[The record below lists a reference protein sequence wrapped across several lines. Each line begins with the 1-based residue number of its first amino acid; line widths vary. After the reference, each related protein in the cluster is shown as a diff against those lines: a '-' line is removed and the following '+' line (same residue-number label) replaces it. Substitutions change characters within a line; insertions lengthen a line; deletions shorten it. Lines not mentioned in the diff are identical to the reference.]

1 MITNENRW
9 ETWVKIKQRQPKTY
23 PSGMMLGEPY
33 LMPYEIDLRKDDK
46 HGTLDEMALVILLR
60 PRSGGILAINLLDIP
75 TNYRRRI
82 VLELYMK
89 ALQSESD
96 PDRVKRLLELERFVR
111 ASPLLQGAF
120 KFYSRSRI
128 QKAIHLLP
136 EELEE
141 LVDKR
146 II

>member
-9 ETWVKIKQRQPKTY
+9 EVWVKIKSRQPKTY
-23 PSGMMLGEPY
+23 PSGMLFGEAY
-33 LMPYEIDLRKDDK
+33 LMPYEIDLRKDER
-46 HGTLDEMALVILLR
+46 HGPLDEMALVILLR
-60 PRSGGILAINLLDIP
+60 VRSGGMLAINLLDIP
-75 TNYRRRI
+75 TKYRRRL
-82 VLELYMK
+82 VTERYMK

-96 PDRVKRLLELERFVR
+96 SDRVKSLLELERFVR

-120 KFYSRSRI
+120 KFYSRNRI
-128 QKAIHLLP
+128 QKAIHVLP

-141 LVDKR
+141 LVNKR

>member
-1 MITNENRW
+1 MINEGRYQM
-9 ETWVKIKQRQPKTY
+9 WVKVKERQPKTY
-23 PSGMMLGEPY
+23 PSGMAFGETY
-33 LMPYEIDLRKDDK
+33 LMPYEIDLRKDEN
-46 HGTLDEMALVILLR
+46 HGALDEMPLAILLR
-60 PRSGGILAINLLDIP
+60 PRTGGILAINLLDIP
-75 TNYRRRI
+75 TKYRRRL
-82 VLELYMK
+82 VTERYMK

-96 PDRVKRLLELERFVR
+96 PDRVKSLLELERFVR

-120 KFYSRSRI
+120 KFYSRNRI
-128 QKAIHLLP
+128 QKAIHILP

>member
-9 ETWVKIKQRQPKTY
+9 QTWVNIKQRQPKTY
-23 PSGMMLGEPY
+23 PSGMLFGETY
-33 LMPYEIDLRKDDK
+33 LMPYEIDLSKDKD
-46 HGTLDEMALVILLR
+46 HGLLDEMALVILLR
-60 PRSGGILAINLLDIP
+60 PRSGGMLAINLLDIP
-75 TNYRRRI
+75 SNYRRRI
-82 VLELYMK
+82 VLERYTK
-89 ALQSESD
+89 AIQSESES
-96 PDRVKRLLELERFVR
+96 DRVKRLLELERSVR

-120 KFYSRSRI
+120 KFYSRNRI
-128 QKAIHLLP
+128 QKAIHVLP